1 MRVPLRPE
9 STTTRSI
16 RECMT
21 YRPRPRFWE
30 GWARRD
36 MAARELSKPGPRSWT
51 ENENRPPVMAQ
62 RTTMAESCWPQEPW
76 TTALVTASPAASRM
90 ASATSAGMSQRSI
103 SRWSRARTVG
113 TESLRH
119 GSSRCAVGRPSRP
132 CVASSTPSEYNEWRQ
147 SVQPGGHAGH
157 LALALGAALEQ
168 VAAGAP
174 GSGAGQVRLVG
185 PEGGGHAEDVVQA
198 LAQHL
203 GGPFGDHLGAGDHV
217 VQHHPGHRPA
227 EAALD
232 QRGVD
237 GQGLVGVGRL
247 LADRPPAGLVVD
259 HDQAA
264 AAGGVGVEPVQAPLE
279 HDVAPGGLQAELGGV
294 RDDAGVGPPVPGPQ
308 GLGPPLPLALLLLPV
323 ARAVADP
330 KALEQLQQHA
340 QAAAAHR
347 EA

>member
-90 ASATSAGMSQRSI
+90 ASATSSGTSPRSR

-132 CVASSTPSEYNEWRQ
+132 CVASSTPSQYNERRR
-147 SVQPGGHAGH
+147 SVQPGAPPGH
-157 LALALGAALEQ
+157 LTLPGRAALEQ
-168 VAAGAP
+168 VAARAP
-174 GSGAGQVRLVG
+174 GPRAGGVLLIG
-185 PEGGGHAEDVVQA
+185 LEGGRGGQDVVEA
-198 LAQHL
+198 AAQHL
-203 GGPFGDHLGAGDHV
+203 GRPFGDHLVAGDHV
-217 VQHHPGHRPA
+217 VEDHPGHRPA
-227 EAALD
+227 EPPLD
-232 QRGVD
+232 QGGVD
-237 GQGLVGVGRL
+237 GEGLVGVGRL
-247 LADRPPAGLVVD
+247 LADRPAARLVVD
-259 HDQAA
+259 HDQAPA
-264 AAGGVGVEPVQAPLE
+264 AVRVGVEPVQAPLE
-279 HDVAPGGLQAELGGV
+279 DHVAPGRLEPQLG
-294 RDDAGVGPPVPGPQ
+294 
-308 GLGPPLPLALLLLPV
+308 
-323 ARAVADP
+323 
-330 KALEQLQQHA
+330 
-340 QAAAAHR
+340 
-347 EA
+347 